1 MSGMKFLGIVYIVMG
16 SILAQAAD
24 LRVWTSRQG
33 STIEAQ
39 LTGMDGDSAVLLTD
53 EPKEIKIK
61 IADLS
66 LADRQHLVE
75 YADQPATILTSVEM
89 GVPEKD
95 ARIDKKRFK
104 RLDQQLTFDEDTE
117 LSFDLM
123 ETDHFLVATAGRARP
138 NAVAEI
144 AERLWVGM
152 AFQHMNFR
160 RDWGDKKMVIFL
172 IEDEGLYA
180 AMGKW
185 YVSYLRKL
193 GHERPADQ
201 ASQVWDLVSGSG
213 CLVPADVQE
222 RYNAFA
228 QARVLRIRETSS
240 GDFKKVFGP
249 FPTHTIA
256 STLLAKQMGG
266 QSDISPNGY
275 FALLTGHAYY
285 KEIQLAGRSG
295 TSMISADDYE
305 GDEIAESRG
314 FADGTSWAKTLRKL
328 VKKDEVKLDFNQ
340 MLSWGSSAL
349 TPEQLV
355 VMYSFAYFMNSDAE
369 RVSQL
374 AEMVRRI
381 ESNSQVPA
389 AIEIAKI
396 FGFETVEDL
405 QVGWKEFVLSR
416 NFK

>member
-1 MSGMKFLGIVYIVMG
+1 MKFLGIVYIVMG

-160 RDWGDKKMVIFL
+160 RDWGDKKMVCL
-172 IEDEGLYA
+172 LY
-180 AMGKW
+180 
-185 YVSYLRKL
+185 
-193 GHERPADQ
+193 
-201 ASQVWDLVSGSG
+201 
-213 CLVPADVQE
+213 
-222 RYNAFA
+222 
-228 QARVLRIRETSS
+228 TS
-240 GDFKKVFGP
+240 P
-249 FPTHTIA
+249 
-256 STLLAKQMGG
+256 
-266 QSDISPNGY
+266 SP
-275 FALLTGHAYY
+275 
-285 KEIQLAGRSG
+285 R
-295 TSMISADDYE
+295 D
-305 GDEIAESRG
+305 RG
-314 FADGTSWAKTLRKL
+314 
-328 VKKDEVKLDFNQ
+328 
-340 MLSWGSSAL
+340 
-349 TPEQLV
+349 
-355 VMYSFAYFMNSDAE
+355 
-369 RVSQL
+369 
-374 AEMVRRI
+374 
-381 ESNSQVPA
+381 
-389 AIEIAKI
+389 
-396 FGFETVEDL
+396 
-405 QVGWKEFVLSR
+405 
-416 NFK
+416 